1 VAKEPVTG
9 EHVIGVKTI
18 AQGKPDQFGEPVVTM
33 LVCFL
38 FSHAR
43 LRVHWAPGFPCALC
57 FQRRRKICTT
67 RAHFAPR
74 DRGFTWS
81 NVIASEAKKSILSLR
96 RDMDCFAALAMTV
109 STNFAV

>member
-1 VAKEPVTG
+1 MAKEPVTG

-43 LRVHWAPGFPCALC
+43 LRVHWAPGFPCALLNSEEGT
-57 FQRRRKICTT
+57 FRPKLARM
-67 RAHFAPR
+67 
-74 DRGFTWS
+74 RGE
-81 NVIASEAKKSILSLR
+81 IAVLCL
-96 RDMDCFAALAMTV
+96 
-109 STNFAV
+109 